1 MMAKESIKDKLD
13 KQQRELSKNFQQS
26 HWLSN
31 ESNANQFFLWNT
43 YYRRN
48 PHRFAKEYL
57 HLDLY
62 WYQSVLL
69 YLMFLSNFIV
79 IIAAR
84 ASSKSFLIAIYSVCK
99 AILYPNSKIVL
110 TSGTRGQ
117 SKLIVTEKIQQ
128 ELWDKS
134 FNLRRE
140 ISKITSSQVEVM
152 VKFKNGSSIETVT
165 CSENALGHRS
175 TVNVG
180 EEAKTIEKAI
190 LDKVISPFR
199 VVRQVPFMMLTEYK
213 DDSQFREEPTEIL
226 ISSSIE
232 ETHWLYRQSKI
243 ANEGMINGNGSFF
256 VALDYAIT
264 LKHGIRTRKQM
275 IQERKKLDPI
285 TWDVEYSNF
294 VLRSNAN
301 AYFTYELIKDN
312 QRLKRAFY
320 PRKDE
325 DVRGKIRNK
334 YNIPKQNGEVRVVSC
349 DIAFVDRSGNDN
361 SVFSC
366 LRLFEESYE
375 INDRVQKEFRV
386 QVPYL
391 EGVPGKE
398 LRKQA
403 IRIRQLFDDFD
414 ADYIVL
420 DTRNGGPGIYDLMAR
435 VLYDDDRDIEYPPL
449 KAMNDETYSNR
460 IIATGAQP
468 CIFVVNASAKLNSD
482 MANNLR
488 SMFTEHKIELLIPKD
503 DGVDELVKYIPDYKG
518 DADPCSKYFYEK
530 PYLETMFLI
539 NELINLEYEKGEN
552 TGLIRIYEQPGMMKD
567 RYSSLTMGCYFVSQL
582 ERDLLSKPQHMS
594 EAEKLFTI
602 RKPKLIGGRW

>member
-1 MMAKESIKDKLD
+1 MAKESIKDKLD
-13 KQQRELSKNFQQS
+13 KQQREISKNFQQS
-26 HWLSN
+26 HWMSS
-31 ESNANQFFLWNT
+31 ESNANQFFIWNT

-57 HLDLY
+57 HLSLH

-84 ASSKSFLIAIYSVCK
+84 ASAKSFIIAIYAVCK

-134 FNLRRE
+134 PNLRRE
-140 ISKITSSQVEVM
+140 ILRITSSQVEVM

-180 EEAKTIEKAI
+180 EEAKTIDKAI

-199 VVRQVPFMMLTEYK
+199 VVRQVPFMMLKEYK

-232 ETHWLYRQSKI
+232 ETHWLYKQAKI
-243 ANEGMINGNGSFF
+243 ANQGMIDGDGSFF
-256 VALDYAIT
+256 IALDYAIT
-264 LKHGIRTRKQM
+264 LKHGIRTRRQM

-285 TWDVEYSNF
+285 TWLVEYENA

-301 AYFTYELIKDN
+301 AYFTYDLVKEN
-312 QRLKRAFY
+312 QTLKRAFY
-320 PRKDE
+320 PRKNE
-325 DVRGKIRNK
+325 DVMLKVKPK
-334 YNIPKQNGEVRVVSC
+334 YNIPKQDGEIRVVAC
-349 DIAFVDRSGNDN
+349 DIAAIDRSANDN

-366 LRLFEESYE
+366 LRLFQESTE
-375 INDRVQKEFRV
+375 INGRIEKEFRI

-391 EGVPGKE
+391 EGNRGAE
-398 LRKQA
+398 TSKQA
-403 IRIRQLFDDFD
+403 IRIRQLYDDFD

-420 DTRNGGPGIYDLMAR
+420 DCRNLGISVYDCMAK
-435 VLYDDDRDIEYPPL
+435 VLYDDDRCVEYSPL
-449 KAMNDETYSNR
+449 KCMNDDTIANR
-460 IIATGAQP
+460 IINSNAKP
-468 CIFVVNASAKLNSD
+468 VIYCISASAKLNSE
-482 MANNLR
+482 MAVNLR
-488 SMFTEHKIELLIPKD
+488 SLFLEHKIDLLIQKD
-503 DGVDELVKYIPDYKG
+503 DGIEEISKYIPEYKKNN
-518 DADPCSKYFYEK
+518 DPDEQLFYEK
-530 PYLETMFLI
+530 PYLETMLLI
-539 NELINLEYEKGEN
+539 NELINLEYEKLEN
-552 TGLIRIYEQPGMMKD
+552 TGLIRIREQSGMMKD
-567 RYSSLTMGCYFVSQL
+567 RYSSVSYGCLFAAQL
-582 ERDLLSKPQHMS
+582 GRDLLKEDES
-594 EAEKLFTI
+594 
-602 RKPKLIGGRW
+602 IGLLQAPMCVSSIPF

>member
-1 MMAKESIKDKLD
+1 MAKESIKDKLD
-13 KQQRELSKNFQQS
+13 KQQRELSKKFQQS
-26 HWLSN
+26 HWLSSELN
-31 ESNANQFFLWNT
+31 SNQFFVWNT

-57 HLDLY
+57 HLSLH

-69 YLMFLSNFIV
+69 YLMFLSNSIV

-84 ASSKSFLIAIYSVCK
+84 ASAKSFSIAIYAVCK

-134 FNLRRE
+134 PNLRRE
-140 ISKITSSQVEVM
+140 ILRITSSQIEVM

-180 EEAKTIEKAI
+180 EEAKTIDKAI

-199 VVRQVPFMMLTEYK
+199 VVRQVPFMMLKEYK
-213 DDSQFREEPTEIL
+213 DDPQFREEPTEIL

-232 ETHWLYRQSKI
+232 ETHWLYRQAKI
-243 ANEGMINGNGSFF
+243 ANQGMINGDGSFF

-285 TWDVEYSNF
+285 TWLVEYENA

-301 AYFTYELIKDN
+301 AYFTYDLVKGN
-312 QRLKRAFY
+312 QTLKRAFY
-320 PRKDE
+320 PRKND
-325 DVRGKIRNK
+325 DVMLKIKPK
-334 YNIPKQNGEVRVVSC
+334 YNIQKQDGEIRVVAC
-349 DIAFVDRSGNDN
+349 DIAAIDRSANDN

-366 LRLFEESYE
+366 LRLFQESTE
-375 INDRVQKEFRV
+375 INGRVEKEFRI
-386 QVPYL
+386 QVSYL
-391 EGVPGKE
+391 EGNRGAE
-398 LRKQA
+398 TSKQA
-403 IRIRQLFDDFD
+403 IRIRQLYDDFD

-420 DTRNGGPGIYDLMAR
+420 DCRNLGISVYDCMAK
-435 VLYDDDRDIEYPPL
+435 VLYDDDRGVEYSPL
-449 KAMNDETYSNR
+449 KCMNDETIANR
-460 IIATGAQP
+460 IINSSAKP
-468 CIFVVNASAKLNSD
+468 VIYCISASAKLNSE
-482 MANNLR
+482 MAVNLR
-488 SMFTEHKIELLIPKD
+488 SLFLEHKIDLLIPKD
-503 DGVDELVKYIPDYKG
+503 DGIEEISKYIPEYKKNN
-518 DADPCSKYFYEK
+518 DPDEQLFYEK
-530 PYLETMFLI
+530 PYLETMLFI
-539 NELINLEYEKGEN
+539 NELINLEYEKLEN
-552 TGLIRIYEQPGMMKD
+552 TGLIRIREQSGMMKD
-567 RYSSLTMGCYFVSQL
+567 RYSSVSYGCLFASQL
-582 ERDLLSKPQHMS
+582 GRDLLKEDES
-594 EAEKLFTI
+594 
-602 RKPKLIGGRW
+602 IGLLQAPMCVSAIPF